1 MEALPL
7 GFRFRPT
14 DEELINYYLRQ
25 KINGRHSEVHIIPE
39 VDVCKLEPWDLPD
52 QSVIKT
58 DDPEWFFFCPRDR
71 KYPNG
76 HRSNRATSA
85 GYWKATG
92 KDRTIKSR
100 GRSDAQIIGMKKTLV
115 FYRGRAPKGERTH
128 WIMHEYRATEKD
140 LDGTNPG
147 QSAYVLCRLFRKADE
162 ITDASKCDEAEPTG
176 LSPTTHKSSPGNPSV
191 DFLQAP
197 SVQDVQID
205 GTEKWATDTAD
216 NLTHNAV
223 IPFENRIS
231 DVDETTA
238 KETAEK
244 ICPELGAYLD
254 SRFANDFGSDNNGLD
269 FQDGTS
275 EQDIALSELLSLL
288 QNGNECSFKE
298 TFDQKNTEVGCETPI
313 SGPVPTVPQ
322 GLPFCRT
329 TKSDAEVAIDVAQK
343 QILVPPR
350 SCYSSVNL
358 PENGGVN
365 IINDQ
370 GASSAGSNVGSIY
383 SRGNYWEQST
393 SQTNPHTVAN
403 FPIDRPEIK
412 IRTRQSQTGQSQTDP
427 SSENVMGQG
436 RAARRLRLQVEPSSV
451 SISHGDETSST
462 VSEVC
467 DDAEDTARSFDG
479 SERINPELVPKH
491 DAKEN
496 DQKHNRLQMK
506 PLILVRAY
514 CGGRFLSSSLIQIMS
529 IFLVIF
535 VMMISLGVRERPI
548 FHL

>member
-1 MEALPL
+1 MVTSTRSQWFSKVDQCFSLSFSSLLLTATRVFLQFL
-7 GFRFRPT
+7 LSFLHRLSDGSTAAGFQIPT
-14 DEELINYYLRQ
+14 D
-25 KINGRHSEVHIIPE
+25 GRGAHQLLLTP
-39 VDVCKLEPWDLPD
+39 KNQRPPFRD

-244 ICPELGAYLD
+244 
-254 SRFANDFGSDNNGLD
+254 
-269 FQDGTS
+269 
-275 EQDIALSELLSLL
+275 
-288 QNGNECSFKE
+288 
-298 TFDQKNTEVGCETPI
+298 
-313 SGPVPTVPQ
+313 
-322 GLPFCRT
+322 
-329 TKSDAEVAIDVAQK
+329 
-343 QILVPPR
+343 ILVPPR